1 MTLGAPVMPTLP
13 GPPDYVFDLDAADR
27 GEALVGIGGN
37 LAPATLLE
45 AYCTGLFPM
54 GAGPNGGPPL
64 GWWCPDPRGVL
75 RLEDLRVSR
84 SLRRSMRRFD
94 FTVDEA
100 FEAVLAGC
108 ANPSR
113 DGGWITPEIGSA
125 YLQLHQLGWAHSLE
139 VWSSGQLVGG
149 LYGVAVGG
157 LFAGESMFHRVT
169 DASKAALVVLVDLLS
184 DDGDPRRFVDV
195 QWLTPHLASM
205 GGCEV
210 SRPAYLELL
219 RESLQAP
226 LPAPWS

>member
-1 MTLGAPVMPTLP
+1 MIPSLP

-37 LAPATLLE
+37 LSPATLLE
-45 AYCTGLFPM
+45 AYCSGVFPM
-54 GAGPNGGPPL
+54 GAGPRGGPPL
-64 GWWCPDPRGVL
+64 GWWCPDPRGIL
-75 RLEDLRVSR
+75 RLGDLRLSR

-108 ANPSR
+108 ADPAR
-113 DGGWITPEIGSA
+113 EGAWITPEIGAA
-125 YLQLHQLGWAHSLE
+125 YLQLHRLGWAHSIE
-139 VWSSGQLVGG
+139 VWSAGELVGG

-169 DASKAALVVLVDLLS
+169 DASKAALVVLVDLLA
-184 DDGDPRRFVDV
+184 DDGDPRRFVDL
-195 QWLTPHLASM
+195 QWLTAHLASL

-210 SRPAYLELL
+210 SRPTYLALL
-219 RESLQAP
+219 RQALQAP
-226 LPAPWS
+226 MPGPWG